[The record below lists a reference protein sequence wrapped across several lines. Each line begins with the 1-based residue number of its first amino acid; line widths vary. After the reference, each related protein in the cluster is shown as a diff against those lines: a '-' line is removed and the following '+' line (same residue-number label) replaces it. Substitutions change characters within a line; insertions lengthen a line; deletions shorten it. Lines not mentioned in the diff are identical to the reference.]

1 MCVGLLIIMG
11 PWSCDCIFL
20 IISQISN
27 PMNLSWLD
35 FFFFLIVVGEEN
47 KERSHPKD
55 LTILHKNHMLFSSFS
70 LSCFRE
76 ILYHNSGF
84 SYLFLNKG
92 STETPTREGWAENV
106 LDISSQGW
114 ESERL
119 LTGSFPAHWHRHK
132 WKQHIH
138 FVQFALPSHMEL
150 VHVKGC

>member
-1 MCVGLLIIMG
+1 
-11 PWSCDCIFL
+11 
-20 IISQISN
+20 
-27 PMNLSWLD
+27 MNLSWLG
-35 FFFFLIVVGEEN
+35 FFFFFNCCVWGKQREATLKI
-47 KERSHPKD
+47 
-55 LTILHKNHMLFSSFS
+55 LTFCTRTTHATLFPSFS
-70 LSCFRE
+70 LSCFLE
-76 ILYHNSGF
+76 ILYHKSDL

-92 STETPTREGWAENV
+92 SIETPIREGWAENV
-106 LDISSQGW
+106 LGISSRGW